1 MMTNYF
7 DSIDKSL
14 MLALNGLHNS
24 FFDNF
29 MPIVSDRFTWIPLYV
44 ALLVLVIVRFGW
56 TRKTLVITLMVGV
69 AVGLT
74 DLMCAELLRPML
86 MRPRPSNPDSG
97 ICAMIHTING
107 YRGGA
112 FGMPSCHAGNSF
124 ALALMIGLLLRR
136 RMLTVFMYAWAV
148 LHVYSRIYL
157 GVHYPGDLLA
167 GLVIGSS
174 VALVIY
180 FLGRRFLQPH
190 EAVPAKPVMVLIPV
204 ITGLAILAIITTAA
218 LLSTNAT
225 LLAHLFAAP

>member
-14 MLALNGLHNS
+14 MLTLNGLHNN

-29 MPIVSDRFTWIPLYV
+29 MPIVSDRLTWVPLYV
-44 ALLVLVIVRFGW
+44 ALLVLVIMRFGW
-56 TRKTLVITLMVGV
+56 TRKTLVVTAMVGV

-97 ICAMIHTING
+97 ICAMIHIING

-124 ALALMIGLLLRR
+124 ALAMMLGLLLRK
-136 RMLTVFMYAWAV
+136 RMLTLFMYAWAV

-167 GLVIGSS
+167 GLVVGSS
-174 VALVIY
+174 MAVAVY
-180 FLGRRFLQPH
+180 FLGRRFLLRN
-190 EAVPAKPVMVLIPV
+190 EAVPARPGLVVIPV
-204 ITGLAILAIITTAA
+204 VTGLATLAVITTAA

-225 LLAHLFAAP
+225 LLATLFKS